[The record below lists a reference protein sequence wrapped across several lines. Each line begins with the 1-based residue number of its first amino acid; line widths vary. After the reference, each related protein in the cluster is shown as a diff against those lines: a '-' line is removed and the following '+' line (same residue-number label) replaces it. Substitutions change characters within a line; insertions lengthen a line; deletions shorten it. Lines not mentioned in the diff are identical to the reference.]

1 MFRLNVFPNA
11 KQSRMFALQYALHK
25 KLAAVAAAVSDEQL
39 GPPVVSSHM
48 QPLFYVS
55 SGSPLYPGAQRYAWE
70 LMLPK
75 DSFRLVPTKRVTR
88 PTGFMPLAAAAAA
101 ASTYDD
107 DELSIPTYTMDLDAL
122 RAQLTADVAAGYM
135 PVALVATLGTDVASA
150 AAVTAGG
157 GGGGGGAARYQA
169 DDLEEMGHIADE
181 FGLWLHVEGTAVL
194 LGAAPYAPPAD
205 GTSQAPAAGTAA
217 ARDAAS
223 LARAVDYSRSA
234 FRLCDSVSSEV
245 MGWFDLAGSTCI
257 GYFKQDP
264 SSTAAV
270 APQPPGMQV
279 SRDVIGNL
287 FTLWFSLVSHEP
299 SFVEQRVQ
307 HLLSVAMHWR
317 RRLSNRRSLPFPV
330 LVGPTGPDADLF
342 PQYLFFQVAPVP
354 APMLPEG
361 VDPDSEAAAA
371 VAAAAASVLPPLEEF
386 GLDLNGL
393 NAYIYARLSSHV
405 PEPFLARED
414 LPWVAPPAA
423 AEPQQ
428 SVSTA
433 IGAADSSALLDEQ
446 GAAAAAAAGGVASPA
461 SSSSSPSSAP
471 SAAQLAEQ
479 GPIVE
484 TDADDDASVPLSAWR
499 RAGLLACMDSSV
511 TLASFGSGG
520 GARVGFLLHVLTSSS
535 SSSSLTSAAEAR
547 HVEWFLRAAGE
558 EMEWMRAAVALRPA
572 FRQAIDAHPELHFVP
587 LDQVE
592 IVEATEKPR
601 SAAAGAAAF
610 LSPDPLDS
618 DRSGS
623 SHVFSPSLRPFCYG
637 IGAFSYSPPFIGLT
651 SAQSDELNIA
661 LAESLSRR
669 NALYAPAR
677 SKDGRAIIVVQASP
691 IVLRPNAVALLL
703 HELHQALRRQRLP
716 KAVLADVLG
725 PAVQAGIRAADERR
739 LKERTPLLFRPIEL
753 ARKVPGVGW
762 ALGWLR
768 PEQPHEQTGG
778 RSFQIAQQTAPKGG
792 GAATAA
798 TTTAAAAAAPTKM
811 QRQQQ

>member
-1 MFRLNVFPNA
+1 
-11 KQSRMFALQYALHK
+11 
-25 KLAAVAAAVSDEQL
+25 
-39 GPPVVSSHM
+39 
-48 QPLFYVS
+48 
-55 SGSPLYPGAQRYAWE
+55 
-70 LMLPK
+70 
-75 DSFRLVPTKRVTR
+75 
-88 PTGFMPLAAAAAA
+88 
-101 ASTYDD
+101 
-107 DELSIPTYTMDLDAL
+107 
-122 RAQLTADVAAGYM
+122 
-135 PVALVATLGTDVASA
+135 
-150 AAVTAGG
+150 
-157 GGGGGGAARYQA
+157 
-169 DDLEEMGHIADE
+169 
-181 FGLWLHVEGTAVL
+181 
-194 LGAAPYAPPAD
+194 
-205 GTSQAPAAGTAA
+205 
-217 ARDAAS
+217 
-223 LARAVDYSRSA
+223 
-234 FRLCDSVSSEV
+234 
-245 MGWFDLAGSTCI
+245 
-257 GYFKQDP
+257 
-264 SSTAAV
+264 
-270 APQPPGMQV
+270 
-279 SRDVIGNL
+279 
-287 FTLWFSLVSHEP
+287 
-299 SFVEQRVQ
+299 
-307 HLLSVAMHWR
+307 
-317 RRLSNRRSLPFPV
+317 
-330 LVGPTGPDADLF
+330 
-342 PQYLFFQVAPVP
+342 
-354 APMLPEG
+354 
-361 VDPDSEAAAA
+361 
-371 VAAAAASVLPPLEEF
+371 
-386 GLDLNGL
+386 
-393 NAYIYARLSSHV
+393 
-405 PEPFLARED
+405 
-414 LPWVAPPAA
+414 
-423 AEPQQ
+423 
-428 SVSTA
+428 VSTA

-446 GAAAAAAAGGVASPA
+446 GAAAAAAGGVASPA
-461 SSSSSPSSAP
+461 SSSSLSSSAP

-558 EMEWMRAAVALRPA
+558 EMEWMRAAVALRSA

-592 IVEATEKPR
+592 FVEATEKPR

-637 IGAFSYSPPFIGLT
+637 IGAFSYAPPFIGLT

-669 NALYAPAR
+669 NGLYAPAR
-677 SKDGRAIIVVQASP
+677 SSKDGRAIIVVQASP

-703 HELHQALRRQRLP
+703 HELHHALRRQRLP

-792 GAATAA
+792 GTAAAAGTAA
-798 TTTAAAAAAPTKM
+798 TTATAAAAASTKA
-811 QRQQQ
+811 QRPQQ